1 MAAYGPRF
9 WLNNIKKRRLN
20 FSKSEVK
27 NPKSTL
33 ILLVLD
39 IDAVRLILSVF
50 WISRGFLGP
59 IIISIFAG
67 FTGILRIFLCNRHPI
82 STAYSN
88 HYAFLNPPCISNTHQ
103 TKNTDKN
110 FLLKISAYC
119 YETLTTKKLIFASA
133 HYLDQDN
140 RVFISSQDSWPRRPY
155 FVPKKWP
162 CRSHF

>member
-1 MAAYGPRF
+1 MELM
-9 WLNNIKKRRLN
+9 WQLLNKILN

-39 IDAVRLILSVF
+39 IDAVGLILSVF

-103 TKNTDKN
+103 TENTDKN
-110 FLLKISAYC
+110 FLLKIKAYC
-119 YETLTTKKLIFASA
+119 YEPWLLQNLFLGLIFKEA
-133 HYLDQDN
+133 QIN
-140 RVFISSQDSWPRRPY
+140 
-155 FVPKKWP
+155 
-162 CRSHF
+162 